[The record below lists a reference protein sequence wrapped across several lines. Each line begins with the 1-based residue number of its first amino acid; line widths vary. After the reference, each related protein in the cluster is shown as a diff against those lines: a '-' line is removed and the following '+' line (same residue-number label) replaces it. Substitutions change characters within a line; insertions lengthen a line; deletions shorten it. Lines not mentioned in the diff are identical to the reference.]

1 MYATYEIWMLCAFG
15 ATSRSA
21 SNIEEMKMTERKMNS
36 MISITCG
43 GNTPNTCTRHTASR
57 TDQQKKSG
65 KKEQWKYGEEN
76 EKKKHHIATMWWFA
90 CACDFHSLFWRITIF
105 CFHKTDYRLQKQS
118 ISSNETTQ
126 KLWLLFV
133 QNYCYFLGRS
143 CHCCVRMHTI
153 SGSNSHDVY
162 AKSVEML
169 QLQTK
174 KQQQTMILW

>member
-1 MYATYEIWMLCAFG
+1 MPLTKYECCVPSVPPVALPATLKKWKWQKEKWIAWYQLPVVETHQTHAHDTQLHGQINKKKRKERTMKIW
-15 ATSRSA
+15 R
-21 SNIEEMKMTERKMNS
+21 RK
-36 MISITCG
+36 
-43 GNTPNTCTRHTASR
+43 
-57 TDQQKKSG
+57 
-65 KKEQWKYGEEN
+65 W
-76 EKKKHHIATMWWFA
+76 KKKHHIATMWWFA

-143 CHCCVRMHTI
+143 CHYCVRMHTI
-153 SGSNSHDVY
+153 PGSNSHDVY